1 MEKKKP
7 DNAKSISKSK
17 ADMLRTAAS
26 KPEGKCDKCS
36 AADKEQA
43 PMSPMLSGLLS
54 RLGLLGLPGMAGGCP
69 HAHVLMIAKKEEPAK
84 APKADEPS
92 GEKKVLEK
100 AKTEQTTP
108 FIQRCV
114 SAMTGKVEPK
124 QESQKPPKF
133 AKALEAIKNRRKHE
147 F

>member
-1 MEKKKP
+1 MSKKP
-7 DNAKSISKSK
+7 ENQKSVNKAK
-17 ADMLRTAAS
+17 ADLLRTAVA
-26 KPEGKCDKCS
+26 KPKDKCDKCS

-43 PMSPMLSGLLS
+43 PSQMVSGLLS
-54 RLGLLGLPGMAGGCP
+54 RLGLLGLPGMSGGCP
-69 HAHVLMIAKKEEPAK
+69 HAHVVMIAKKEEPPK

-100 AKTEQTTP
+100 AKVEQATP
-108 FIQRCV
+108 FIERCV

-124 QESQKPPKF
+124 QESQKTPKF